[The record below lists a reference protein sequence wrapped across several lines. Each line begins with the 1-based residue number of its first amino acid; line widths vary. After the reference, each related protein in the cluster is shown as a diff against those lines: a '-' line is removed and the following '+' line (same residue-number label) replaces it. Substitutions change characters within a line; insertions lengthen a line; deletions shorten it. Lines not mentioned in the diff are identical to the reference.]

1 MRTDLVKSAA
11 RVLDL
16 LELLAA
22 TPGPIRLSAVAEHMA
37 IPKSSAFA
45 LLGTLVAKGYAEEE
59 KDGFR
64 LADRF
69 RETGWAGGDVRRLVD
84 LARPVMEATAGTTGE
99 SVFLGVLTATQ
110 EVRYVLKSVSPNP
123 LRYDG
128 ALEQLRPAYCTS
140 IGHVL
145 LAELGERELDDYL
158 ARTELVTWT
167 EATPTDPATI
177 RSLVRAAA
185 ARGYAHTVDS
195 HVAGCAGVAAAVFGP
210 TGSRIAG
217 IAVIGP
223 TWRFLPAREAHAR
236 AVQSAAAD
244 ISAAV
249 AIGGSLPAK
258 EAS

>member
-1 MRTDLVKSAA
+1 MTSPARAVLVGQVLGREDATPLGFWVAVHGDAYLQLDDVVLVKTSLPDGRTIHLYGVVDLVRARHEGTQFDSDVFLVTGGVLPATVSMAA
-11 RVLDL
+11 RV
-16 LELLAA
+16 
-22 TPGPIRLSAVAEHMA
+22 AV
-37 IPKSSAFA
+37 
-45 LLGTLVAKGYAEEE
+45 T
-59 KDGFR
+59 R
-64 LADRF
+64 
-69 RETGWAGGDVRRLVD
+69 VD
-84 LARPVMEATAGTTGE
+84 PEVFVPPRPGE

-185 ARGYAHTVDS
+185 ARGSSFSSPLGRVT
-195 HVAGCAGVAAAVFGP
+195 
-210 TGSRIAG
+210 
-217 IAVIGP
+217 
-223 TWRFLPAREAHAR
+223 E
-236 AVQSAAAD
+236 
-244 ISAAV
+244 
-249 AIGGSLPAK
+249 
-258 EAS
+258 